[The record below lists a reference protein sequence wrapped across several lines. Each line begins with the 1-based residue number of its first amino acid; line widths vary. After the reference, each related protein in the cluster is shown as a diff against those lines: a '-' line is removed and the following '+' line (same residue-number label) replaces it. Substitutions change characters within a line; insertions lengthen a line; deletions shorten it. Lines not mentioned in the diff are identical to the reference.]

1 MRAKTR
7 IFGEIDIPQDK
18 IITMEK
24 GMIGFSELKN
34 YTLIYNS
41 EKENDKKSIMWLQS
55 MDDGDIA
62 FPVMTPDIIM
72 PDYKPTVNEELLAPL
87 GDLNEENMYVIV
99 TVNVPSDITKIA
111 CNLKAPIVVNT
122 DSNKAAQLIVE
133 IRICCLRMCSRLLQL
148 DGRNELH
155 GLCDLLSTCNTA
167 FSALY
172 VSHRS
177 HFTTCLLLISNR
189 LTELLFA
196 FLDCLYKCLLR
207 IIVHHLFLPDC
218 FRNLRISGIN
228 EIKQLCL
235 ES

>member
-122 DSNKAAQLIVE
+122 DRQEMNRKRNGLIFLLMRCWRNMYGQR
-133 IRICCLRMCSRLLQL
+133 IRYILEVLCRL
-148 DGRNELH
+148 
-155 GLCDLLSTCNTA
+155 
-167 FSALY
+167 
-172 VSHRS
+172 
-177 HFTTCLLLISNR
+177 
-189 LTELLFA
+189 
-196 FLDCLYKCLLR
+196 
-207 IIVHHLFLPDC
+207 
-218 FRNLRISGIN
+218 
-228 EIKQLCL
+228 
-235 ES
+235 

>member
-1 MRAKTR
+1 M
-7 IFGEIDIPQDK
+7 
-18 IITMEK
+18 IICKDFKNGTQLPDY
-24 GMIGFSELKN
+24 ITLAELKN

-133 IRICCLRMCSRLLQL
+133 DDYKVHLCRKLRPKPIER
-148 DGRNELH
+148 
-155 GLCDLLSTCNTA
+155 
-167 FSALY
+167 
-172 VSHRS
+172 
-177 HFTTCLLLISNR
+177 
-189 LTELLFA
+189 
-196 FLDCLYKCLLR
+196 
-207 IIVHHLFLPDC
+207 
-218 FRNLRISGIN
+218 
-228 EIKQLCL
+228 EIYQGYN
-235 ES
+235 

>member
-55 MDDGDIA
+55 LDDGDIA

-72 PDYKPTVNEELLAPL
+72 PDYKPTVNEELLAPLGDLNAPL

-133 IRICCLRMCSRLLQL
+133 
-148 DGRNELH
+148 D
-155 GLCDLLSTCNTA
+155 D
-167 FSALY
+167 Y
-172 VSHRS
+172 KV
-177 HFTTCLLLISNR
+177 HFPIY
-189 LTELLFA
+189 
-196 FLDCLYKCLLR
+196 D
-207 IIVHHLFLPDC
+207 IIKGKKE
-218 FRNLRISGIN
+218 RAG
-228 EIKQLCL
+228 E
-235 ES
+235 

>member
-72 PDYKPTVNEELLAPL
+72 PDYKPTVNEEH
-87 GDLNEENMYVIV
+87 LNEENMYVIV

-133 IRICCLRMCSRLLQL
+133 
-148 DGRNELH
+148 D
-155 GLCDLLSTCNTA
+155 D
-167 FSALY
+167 Y
-172 VSHRS
+172 KV
-177 HFTTCLLLISNR
+177 HFPIY
-189 LTELLFA
+189 
-196 FLDCLYKCLLR
+196 D
-207 IIVHHLFLPDC
+207 IIKGKKE
-218 FRNLRISGIN
+218 RAG
-228 EIKQLCL
+228 E
-235 ES
+235 

>member
-122 DSNKAAQLIVE
+122 DSNKKTSDKDDSNKAAQLIVE
-133 IRICCLRMCSRLLQL
+133 
-148 DGRNELH
+148 D
-155 GLCDLLSTCNTA
+155 D
-167 FSALY
+167 Y
-172 VSHRS
+172 KV
-177 HFTTCLLLISNR
+177 HFPIY
-189 LTELLFA
+189 
-196 FLDCLYKCLLR
+196 D
-207 IIVHHLFLPDC
+207 IIKGKKE
-218 FRNLRISGIN
+218 RAG
-228 EIKQLCL
+228 E
-235 ES
+235 

>member
-111 CNLKAPIVVNT
+111 CNLKAPIVDRKSTRLN
-122 DSNKAAQLIVE
+122 SSHNRE
-133 IRICCLRMCSRLLQL
+133 SRMPS
-148 DGRNELH
+148 
-155 GLCDLLSTCNTA
+155 
-167 FSALY
+167 SA
-172 VSHRS
+172 
-177 HFTTCLLLISNR
+177 
-189 LTELLFA
+189 
-196 FLDCLYKCLLR
+196 
-207 IIVHHLFLPDC
+207 
-218 FRNLRISGIN
+218 
-228 EIKQLCL
+228 
-235 ES
+235 

>member
-62 FPVMTPDIIM
+62 FPVMTP
-72 PDYKPTVNEELLAPL
+72 L

-133 IRICCLRMCSRLLQL
+133 
-148 DGRNELH
+148 D
-155 GLCDLLSTCNTA
+155 D
-167 FSALY
+167 Y
-172 VSHRS
+172 KV
-177 HFTTCLLLISNR
+177 HFPIY
-189 LTELLFA
+189 
-196 FLDCLYKCLLR
+196 D
-207 IIVHHLFLPDC
+207 IIKGKKE
-218 FRNLRISGIN
+218 RAG
-228 EIKQLCL
+228 E
-235 ES
+235 

>member
-87 GDLNEENMYVIV
+87 GDLNEENMYP
-99 TVNVPSDITKIA
+99 PSAGKPCQTGNCSIPLPLHSYSRRRTRPAIA
-111 CNLKAPIVVNT
+111 CWT
-122 DSNKAAQLIVE
+122 
-133 IRICCLRMCSRLLQL
+133 R
-148 DGRNELH
+148 
-155 GLCDLLSTCNTA
+155 
-167 FSALY
+167 F
-172 VSHRS
+172 
-177 HFTTCLLLISNR
+177 
-189 LTELLFA
+189 
-196 FLDCLYKCLLR
+196 
-207 IIVHHLFLPDC
+207 
-218 FRNLRISGIN
+218 
-228 EIKQLCL
+228 
-235 ES
+235 

>member
-133 IRICCLRMCSRLLQL
+133 DDYKVHFPIYDIIKGKKKKGRVNSMLALTRKKGESLVINNDIEITILEIRGDQIKLGVSAPKEVPIYRKEVYTQIQQENRKSADAQNAQALK
-148 DGRNELH
+148 ELF
-155 GLCDLLSTCNTA
+155 G
-167 FSALY
+167 
-172 VSHRS
+172 
-177 HFTTCLLLISNR
+177 
-189 LTELLFA
+189 
-196 FLDCLYKCLLR
+196 
-207 IIVHHLFLPDC
+207 
-218 FRNLRISGIN
+218 
-228 EIKQLCL
+228 
-235 ES
+235 

>member
-111 CNLKAPIVVNT
+111 CNFYKVCEGGNAEQIHYASYAPVDVPKP
-122 DSNKAAQLIVE
+122 DFHRPE
-133 IRICCLRMCSRLLQL
+133 FF
-148 DGRNELH
+148 
-155 GLCDLLSTCNTA
+155 ST
-167 FSALY
+167 
-172 VSHRS
+172 
-177 HFTTCLLLISNR
+177 
-189 LTELLFA
+189 
-196 FLDCLYKCLLR
+196 
-207 IIVHHLFLPDC
+207 
-218 FRNLRISGIN
+218 GI
-228 EIKQLCL
+228 L
-235 ES
+235 EKI

>member
-99 TVNVPSDITKIA
+99 TVNVPSDITK
-111 CNLKAPIVVNT
+111 APIVVNT

-133 IRICCLRMCSRLLQL
+133 
-148 DGRNELH
+148 D
-155 GLCDLLSTCNTA
+155 D
-167 FSALY
+167 Y
-172 VSHRS
+172 KV
-177 HFTTCLLLISNR
+177 HFPIY
-189 LTELLFA
+189 
-196 FLDCLYKCLLR
+196 D
-207 IIVHHLFLPDC
+207 IIKGKKE
-218 FRNLRISGIN
+218 RAG
-228 EIKQLCL
+228 E
-235 ES
+235 

>member
-62 FPVMTPDIIM
+62 FPIIM

-87 GDLNEENMYVIV
+87 GDLDEENMYVIV

-133 IRICCLRMCSRLLQL
+133 
-148 DGRNELH
+148 D
-155 GLCDLLSTCNTA
+155 D
-167 FSALY
+167 Y
-172 VSHRS
+172 KV
-177 HFTTCLLLISNR
+177 HFPIY
-189 LTELLFA
+189 
-196 FLDCLYKCLLR
+196 D
-207 IIVHHLFLPDC
+207 IIKGKKE
-218 FRNLRISGIN
+218 RAG
-228 EIKQLCL
+228 E
-235 ES
+235 

>member
-122 DSNKAAQLIVE
+122 DSNKANDKAICQTFRRPISAGLKIQAAKGTVTSPKAAAAMGPKAKPRYLRNFSMAETGQL
-133 IRICCLRMCSRLLQL
+133 
-148 DGRNELH
+148 
-155 GLCDLLSTCNTA
+155 
-167 FSALY
+167 
-172 VSHRS
+172 RS
-177 HFTTCLLLISNR
+177 D
-189 LTELLFA
+189 ELLPIFQ
-196 FLDCLYKCLLR
+196 
-207 IIVHHLFLPDC
+207 
-218 FRNLRISGIN
+218 NGIPR
-228 EIKQLCL
+228 
-235 ES
+235 

>member
-62 FPVMTPDIIM
+62 FPVMTQDIIM

-133 IRICCLRMCSRLLQL
+133 
-148 DGRNELH
+148 D
-155 GLCDLLSTCNTA
+155 D
-167 FSALY
+167 Y
-172 VSHRS
+172 KV
-177 HFTTCLLLISNR
+177 HFPIY
-189 LTELLFA
+189 
-196 FLDCLYKCLLR
+196 D
-207 IIVHHLFLPDC
+207 IIKGKKE
-218 FRNLRISGIN
+218 RAG
-228 EIKQLCL
+228 E
-235 ES
+235 

>member
-18 IITMEK
+18 IITMDK

-41 EKENDKKSIMWLQS
+41 EKENDKKS

-87 GDLNEENMYVIV
+87 GELNEENMYVIV

-133 IRICCLRMCSRLLQL
+133 
-148 DGRNELH
+148 D
-155 GLCDLLSTCNTA
+155 D
-167 FSALY
+167 Y
-172 VSHRS
+172 KV
-177 HFTTCLLLISNR
+177 HFPIY
-189 LTELLFA
+189 
-196 FLDCLYKCLLR
+196 D
-207 IIVHHLFLPDC
+207 IIKGKKE
-218 FRNLRISGIN
+218 RAG
-228 EIKQLCL
+228 E
-235 ES
+235 